1 MAKPKGRSWREGERE
16 GKKIKEKKKGGEER
30 WMERRG
36 VEPGVGRRRTLGGVG
51 WRERVAKYRS
61 SSLVRNKEQKIDR
74 LLSFM
79 FPGAGGEGGAL
90 ALSLSLSPS
99 SLWMRVCVHV
109 RRILGKILRREGKE
123 EEVQRT

>member
-1 MAKPKGRSWREGERE
+1 MREGGEAEGAKLERGRERE
-16 GKKIKEKKKGGEER
+16 KKIKEKKKGGEER

-79 FPGAGGEGGAL
+79 FPRAGGEGGAL
-90 ALSLSLSPS
+90 APLSLSLSFFPVDAC
-99 SLWMRVCVHV
+99 MRA
-109 RRILGKILRREGKE
+109 RKTNLGENSAP
-123 EEVQRT
+123 